1 MRILLTTDLFTPS
14 VNGVV
19 TSVLNLREVLTD
31 RGHDVR
37 ILTLSPIELSYFY
50 NDVYFIGSMKI
61 PVYQDIH
68 AAIHIPLE
76 IMKNILDWNPDI
88 IHSQCEF
95 FTFAF
100 AKSIAK
106 KTKAPLVHTYH
117 TMYENY
123 ARYVKLNER
132 MGEKAVSHFVQ
143 NRLGKV
149 PNLIAPTKKVAD
161 SLTEY
166 GLSGKIHIIPTGI
179 DLVKFQKREE
189 TDTLITLKKKLG
201 ISLDSPVLI
210 SIGRLAQEKNS
221 DELVRNFVEIRKWNR
236 NVVMVFVGD
245 GPFREKLE
253 HMANSLKIS
262 DSMIFTGMIAPSEIA
277 LYYQLG
283 TIFVS
288 ASQSETQGLTY
299 IEALASELPVVC
311 RYDECIEDVVVAG
324 YNGFSYTNDEEYLQA
339 IKTILGNTKLLET
352 MSKNASSQAKRYSF
366 SRFGSDMEKLYLDS
380 IAQNRITISREKNFN
395 LD

>member
-1 MRILLTTDLFTPS
+1 
-14 VNGVV
+14 
-19 TSVLNLREVLTD
+19 
-31 RGHDVR
+31 
-37 ILTLSPIELSYFY
+37 
-50 NDVYFIGSMKI
+50 
-61 PVYQDIH
+61 
-68 AAIHIPLE
+68 
-76 IMKNILDWNPDI
+76 
-88 IHSQCEF
+88 
-95 FTFAF
+95 
-100 AKSIAK
+100 
-106 KTKAPLVHTYH
+106 
-117 TMYENY
+117 
-123 ARYVKLNER
+123 

-149 PNLIAPTKKVAD
+149 YNLIAPTKKVAD

-179 DLVKFQKREE
+179 DLAKFEKRENK
-189 TDTLITLKKKLG
+189 DTLIALKTKLG
-201 ISLDSPVLI
+201 IPLDSPVLI

-221 DELVRNFVEIRKWNR
+221 DELVRNFVEILKWNR
-236 NVVMVFVGD
+236 NVVMLFVGD

-262 DSMIFTGMIAPSEIA
+262 DNIIFTGMIAPSEIA

-324 YNGFSYTNDEEYLQA
+324 YDGFPYMNDEEYLQA
-339 IKTILGNTKLLET
+339 IKTILGDTKLLGN
-352 MSKNASSQAKRYSF
+352 MKKNASLQSKRYSF
-366 SRFGSDMEKLYLDS
+366 SRFGSDIEKLYLDS
-380 IAQNRITISREKNFN
+380 IAQNRINISRENNFDLN
-395 LD
+395 

>member
-68 AAIHIPLE
+68 AAIHIPLD
-76 IMKNILDWNPDI
+76 IMKDILDWSPAI
-88 IHSQCEF
+88 VHSQCEF

-100 AKSIAK
+100 AKTIAK
-106 KTKAPLVHTYH
+106 KAKAPLVHTYH

-123 ARYVKLNER
+123 ARYLKLNER

>member
-68 AAIHIPLE
+68 AAIHIPLD
-76 IMKNILDWNPDI
+76 IMKDILDWSPAI
-88 IHSQCEF
+88 VHSQCEF

-100 AKSIAK
+100 AKTIAK
-106 KTKAPLVHTYH
+106 KAKAPLVHTYH

-123 ARYVKLNER
+123 ARYLKLNER

-149 PNLIAPTKKVAD
+149 YNLIAPTKKVAD

-179 DLVKFQKREE
+179 DLAKFEKRENK
-189 TDTLITLKKKLG
+189 DTLIALKTKLG
-201 ISLDSPVLI
+201 IPLDSPVLI

-221 DELVRNFVEIRKWNR
+221 DELVRNFVEILKWNR
-236 NVVMVFVGD
+236 NVVMLFVGD

-262 DSMIFTGMIAPSEIA
+262 DNIIFTGMIAPSEIA

-324 YNGFSYTNDEEYLQA
+324 YDGFPYMNDEEYLQA
-339 IKTILGNTKLLET
+339 IKTILGDTKLLGN
-352 MSKNASSQAKRYSF
+352 MKKNASLQSKRYSF
-366 SRFGSDMEKLYLDS
+366 SRFGSDIEKLYLDS
-380 IAQNRITISREKNFN
+380 IAQNRINISRENNFDLN
-395 LD
+395 